1 MSSSPLA
8 RWSSVRLTV
17 VVGSLALIGAS
28 VAGPW
33 AHAEAPFIP
42 GTATGTAQAFAIAP
56 KTGGFAYT
64 ITGGGTVADFRGS
77 LAQARSQSVD
87 FGLIGTSLTTQQCDG
102 SDPTIN
108 RDQLPQPLIAESDKG
123 NAHKTADTAGTAQ
136 HGVLAVGGHMTV
148 SAETKPKSS
157 ATFDGTALSLPGVL
171 QASGLSSASS
181 AELVPDTARLA
192 SAEARVGRLS
202 LAGGMVVLTNVH
214 WAVNQ
219 RTGSHAAAEH
229 AFSIGHVTVAGQSL
243 PASSDDLDT
252 TVAAINKALTPT
264 GLHVTIPSAKRTS
277 DGGVAI
283 PPLSVGIDKSAL
295 GGAILNP
302 VLTAAGPV
310 RDKVINTLLGISCK
324 FGSPLT
330 LGDILLSALNGT
342 GSLDLQFGGVTAG
355 SEGRSYANPFGPAG
369 QLPPPVATTPGAAAT
384 GHPAGAST
392 AGPTGELP
400 SDDSTS
406 APAASAPQLAGDQ
419 TTTQS
424 CASTSPT
431 NWPSCSNGAALAAGL
446 IGLGAVGSVAG
457 ADWLVARRR
466 RRLPEIDL

>member
-1 MSSSPLA
+1 
-8 RWSSVRLTV
+8 VRLTV

-102 SDPTIN
+102 SDPTLD

-157 ATFDGTALSLPGVL
+157 ATFDGSALSIPGVL
-171 QASGLSSASS
+171 DATGLSSAAA
-181 AELVPDTARLA
+181 AELIPNTARLA
-192 SAEARVGRLS
+192 TAEARVGRLS
-202 LAGGMVVLTNVH
+202 LAGGLVVLTNVH
-214 WAVNQ
+214 WAANQ
-219 RTGSHAAAEH
+219 RSGTHAAVDH

-243 PASSDDLDT
+243 PASGDALGSTL
-252 TVAAINKALTPT
+252 AAVNKALGPT
-264 GLHVTIPSAKRTS
+264 GLHVTIPAAKRTS
-277 DGGVAI
+277 GGGIAV

-295 GGAILNP
+295 GEAVLNP

-310 RDKVINTLLGISCK
+310 RDKIVNALLGYSCK
-324 FGSPLT
+324 FGTPLT
-330 LGDILLSALNGT
+330 VGDILLSAINGT
-342 GSLDLQFGGVTAG
+342 GSLDLQLGGVTAG
-355 SEGRSYANPFGPAG
+355 SEGRAYANPFGTAG
-369 QLPPPVATTPGAAAT
+369 HVPPPLGNAGTTPTDGHAGSAPAAT
-384 GHPAGAST
+384 
-392 AGPTGELP
+392 TGELP
-400 SDDSTS
+400 SGSGTS
-406 APAASAPQLAGDQ
+406 APPAPAPQLAGAQ
-419 TTTQS
+419 TQTES
-424 CASTSPT
+424 CASTSPA
-431 NWPSCSNGAALAAGL
+431 NWPRCSNGAALAAGL
-446 IGLGAVGSVAG
+446 IGLAAVGSVAG
-457 ADWLVARRR
+457 ADWIVTRRR